1 METRKTGKTRKSI
14 YQERA
19 NVEMYYSDLKKRF
32 KDKLAV
38 DNNSQVQSDTAIRI
52 ELHNKINTYISEG
65 KSKDDI
71 LKVIS
76 SEEKYSKYAKYIPGW
91 IDDKIKN
98 KNVVKSSFNRDAFII

>member
-1 METRKTGKTRKSI
+1 METRKTRKSI

-38 DNNSQVQSDTAIRI
+38 ENNPKMQNDTAIRI
-52 ELHNKINTYISEG
+52 ELHTKISAYVSEG

-71 LKVIS
+71 LKEIS
-76 SEEKYSKYAKYIPGW
+76 SVEKYSKYIKYVPVW
-91 IDDKIKN
+91 IDDKIKS
-98 KNVVKSSFNRDAFII
+98 KNTVRKSPFNRDIII